1 MSEATRKQLQNFYIL
16 AIQYGQYQTMS
27 RWECVDKEKS
37 KIPWY
42 TYPAIEYLNN
52 IDFTDKIVFEYGSGN
67 SSFYWAGKA
76 KFVYSVEHNK
86 EWYLKIKDQISSN
99 QMIELCESCLL
110 YTSPSPRDQRG
121 SRMPSSA

>member
-76 KFVYSVEHNK
+76 KFVYSVEHN
-86 EWYLKIKDQISSN
+86 N
-99 QMIELCESCLL
+99 CLL
-110 YTSPSPRDQRG
+110 YTSPSPRD
-121 SRMPSSA
+121 S